1 MTIDDIINA
10 HNVVIPI
17 LGAIQPFTYA
27 VKAVFVY
34 PGKKQIEY
42 AEKKGMPLDLTKIN
56 SITFLPTLFDI
67 IYYFAY
73 KASSYAI
80 DNIGRYI
87 KAKKSKLN
95 K

>member
-27 VKAVFVY
+27 VKVVFVY

-42 AEKKGMPLDLTKIN
+42 AEKKGIIVQSLKYDYDVLKTITSTAEHAFLLMMACLRKLPFAELN
-56 SITFLPTLFDI
+56 S
-67 IYYFAY
+67 
-73 KASSYAI
+73 
-80 DNIGRYI
+80 
-87 KAKKSKLN
+87 
-95 K
+95 